1 MDCIAMCDGLFS
13 NHVFQIQELD
23 GQVSYTEF
31 TGRNFDCGRNKKLCE
46 INDISCDPQ
55 PRPGAVESNEVTIKI
70 EDETKATNDA
80 DADASDKNGT
90 NDVTIKIEEANSN
103 AGIDASLVDL
113 RQGVRSVD
121 VVEDLFCGGTI
132 IADRWA
138 VSAAHCYDNYD
149 IEDKKRVVRIRHGT
163 PFEEAIEIR
172 KVYRHPDYK
181 NPRLYND
188 VAVLELGRRIEYD
201 FERSKTFLTFF
212 KDIRRIKVLATAFD
226 IVFRIGFL
234 IRKDSI

>member
-1 MDCIAMCDGLFS
+1 MWISFSAQQGGERTRAGRFS

-23 GQVSYTEF
+23 GEVSYTEF

-55 PRPGAVESNEVTIKI
+55 PRPGAVDSNEVTIKI
-70 EDETKATNDA
+70 EDENKATNDA
-80 DADASDKNGT
+80 DEEASDKNGT
-90 NDVTIKIEEANSN
+90 NDVTIQIEEANSN

-113 RQGVRSVD
+113 RQGGQP
-121 VVEDLFCGGTI
+121 VENVFCGATI

-138 VSAAHCYDNYD
+138 VSAAHCYDEYD
-149 IEDKKRVVRIRHGT
+149 IENKIEVVTIRHGT
-163 PFEEAIEIR
+163 PFEETVEIR

-188 VAVLELGRRIEYD
+188 VALLELGRRIEYD
-201 FERSKTFLTFF
+201 FKRSNYILHFVNSL
-212 KDIRRIKVLATAFD
+212 
-226 IVFRIGFL
+226 
-234 IRKDSI
+234 

>member
-1 MDCIAMCDGLFS
+1 MWISFTAQQGGETISNGLFS

-55 PRPGAVESNEVTIKI
+55 PRPGAVDSNEVTIKI
-70 EDETKATNDA
+70 EDENKATNDA

-113 RQGVRSVD
+113 RQGGQP
-121 VVEDLFCGGTI
+121 VENVFCGATI

-138 VSAAHCYDNYD
+138 VSAAHCYDKYN
-149 IEDKKRVVRIRHGT
+149 IENKNEVLTTRHGT
-163 PFEEAIEIR
+163 PFEETVEIR

-188 VAVLELGRRIEYD
+188 VALLELGRRIEYD
-201 FERSKTFLTFF
+201 FKRSNYILHFVNSL
-212 KDIRRIKVLATAFD
+212 
-226 IVFRIGFL
+226 
-234 IRKDSI
+234 

>member
-1 MDCIAMCDGLFS
+1 MWISFTSQQGGERRCNTLFS

-23 GQVSYTEF
+23 GEVSYTEF

-55 PRPGAVESNEVTIKI
+55 QTGAVDSNEVTIKI
-70 EDETKATNDA
+70 EDENNVTNDA
-80 DADASDKNGT
+80 DADASNKIGT
-90 NDVTIKIEEANSN
+90 NDVSVKIEEGNSN

-113 RQGVRSVD
+113 RQGVRGVD

-163 PFEEAIEIR
+163 PFEETIEIR

-201 FERSKTFLTFF
+201 FERSNY
-212 KDIRRIKVLATAFD
+212 
-226 IVFRIGFL
+226 IV
-234 IRKDSI
+234 RKYYIL

>member
-1 MDCIAMCDGLFS
+1 M
-13 NHVFQIQELD
+13 
-23 GQVSYTEF
+23 
-31 TGRNFDCGRNKKLCE
+31 
-46 INDISCDPQ
+46 
-55 PRPGAVESNEVTIKI
+55 
-70 EDETKATNDA
+70 
-80 DADASDKNGT
+80 
-90 NDVTIKIEEANSN
+90 
-103 AGIDASLVDL
+103 
-113 RQGVRSVD
+113 D

-163 PFEEAIEIR
+163 PFEETIEIR

-201 FERSKTFLTFF
+201 FKRSNYMNMM
-212 KDIRRIKVLATAFD
+212 DQID
-226 IVFRIGFL
+226 
-234 IRKDSI
+234 